1 MKTLTPAILIF
12 SLLGLISSLK
22 AQNPNR
28 QIINPNSKLQFNPTT
43 QQSLSQ
49 RSVWVNSLQANGSNW
64 SVLWDEITETPYLLS
79 RGNYALP

>member
-1 MKTLTPAILIF
+1 MADEKGDALTPAILIF

-28 QIINPNSKLQFNPTT
+28 QIIDPNSKLQFNPTT

-49 RSVWVNSLQANGSNW
+49 RSV
-64 SVLWDEITETPYLLS
+64 
-79 RGNYALP
+79 